1 MDNEN
6 TNLTLQHKVLLYTYT
21 MNKEAEDI
29 KMIREMMERSSKF
42 LSFNGISI
50 VFAGIFAIIGA
61 TFAHLFIRGYL
72 GGEYS
77 TILEIVV
84 LIFDALL
91 VLLLSI
97 CSVTYFCWKKAK
109 ANHESLFSSTTR
121 RAAYSL
127 LLPLFTGGI
136 FSLVFL
142 FRGDLH
148 TVYAATLIFYGL
160 GLVNASKYTQ
170 SELNHLGI
178 ANVILG
184 LSAVFLTDL
193 SLYLW
198 AAGFG
203 ICHIIIGAI
212 MYFKYEKTE
221 KAT

>member
-1 MDNEN
+1 MS
-6 TNLTLQHKVLLYTYT
+6 
-21 MNKEAEDI
+21 KETEDI
-29 KMIREMMERSSKF
+29 KMIREMMEKSSKF

-61 TFAHLFIRGYL
+61 TFAHLFIRSVSGS
-72 GGEYS
+72 EYS
-77 TILEIVV
+77 LIQKIVV

-91 VLLLSI
+91 VLFLSV
-97 CSVTYFCWKKAK
+97 CSVTFFCWKKAK

-160 GLVNASKYTQ
+160 GLVNASKYTF
-170 SELNHLGI
+170 SEINHLGI

-184 LSAVFLTDL
+184 LLAVFFTDL
-193 SLYLW
+193 SLCLW

-203 ICHIIIGAI
+203 LCHIIIGTI
-212 MYFKYEKTE
+212 MYFKYEKAGE
-221 KAT
+221 LK